1 MSSAPKTAK
10 AWTVQGK
17 NGFDSLKLNEK
28 ASVPEVSDYEVLVK
42 LHAASLNYRD
52 LIIPKG
58 TSLEDN
64 YPPDFKLLCK
74 LTTSRKIPIRL
85 KRWRRPRLRRGW

>member
-1 MSSAPKTAK
+1 MSAVPKNTM
-10 AWTVQGK
+10 AWTIQGF

-28 ASVPEVSDYEVLVK
+28 AAVPEVSDYEVLVK

-58 TSLEDN
+58 
-64 YPPDFKLLCK
+64 
-74 LTTSRKIPIRL
+74 
-85 KRWRRPRLRRGW
+85 RRSPKPRSQYTIGSV